1 MSTNPAPLPPVIYG
15 TFSGPINQDTVQ
27 RIINGVTSIM
37 GAVKHLHVLFNSSGG
52 FIGDGIC
59 LYNFFRALT
68 IDLTLY
74 NGGSVASIATVAF
87 LGAKFRKTSRHGTF
101 MIHRAHNSPQHAT
114 ASKLE
119 DIARSLRIDDARI
132 EAILRD
138 HIKLEEKQWKDL
150 NYEELT
156 FNAEDGVKIGFAHG
170 IEEFAPPAGSKIFAV

>member
-15 TFSGPINQDTVQ
+15 TFSGQINQENVQ
-27 RIINGVTSIM
+27 RMINGITSVMGTVT
-37 GAVKHLHVLFNSSGG
+37 HLHVLFNSGGG

-74 NGGSVASIATVAF
+74 NGGTVASIATVAF
-87 LGAKFRKTSRHGTF
+87 LGAKYRRTSKHGTF
-101 MIHRAHNSPQHAT
+101 MIHRAHNSPQQAT

-150 NYEELT
+150 NYENLT
-156 FNAEDGVKIGFAHG
+156 FNAEDSVKIGFAQAV
-170 IEEFAPPAGSKIFAV
+170 EEFMPPPGSKIFTV